1 MLQIVCSW
9 VECTSLQT
17 NLRPYHH
24 GNLRPALLQ
33 AAESALEARGA
44 SKLSLRELSR
54 EVGVSHTSPRRHFA
68 DKQALLDAL
77 AQSGFQR
84 LDAALAQAA
93 KKRTRNFA
101 ARLTNLAQAYVE
113 FALKHPALW
122 ALMFEAKHRLGAPRE
137 LLEASD
143 AAFSRGPALIKA
155 GQESGEVVMG
165 DPARLSLT
173 LSAALQGLVS
183 ISTEGQFKG
192 APLEALVPAMVKHVL
207 LGLRPR

>member
-1 MLQIVCSW
+1 MFRLK
-9 VECTSLQT
+9 T
-17 NLRPYHH
+17 NPRPYHH
-24 GNLRPALLQ
+24 GNLRQALLQ
-33 AAESALEARGA
+33 AAEIALEARGVTGI
-44 SKLSLRELSR
+44 SLRELSR
-54 EVGVSHTSPRRHFA
+54 DVGVSHTSPRRHFA

-84 LDAALAQAA
+84 LEAVLAEAA
-93 KKRTRNFA
+93 KKRARNFA
-101 ARLTNLAQAYVE
+101 VRLTNFAQTSVE

-122 ALMFEAKHRLGAPRE
+122 VLMLEAKHRPGAPRE

-143 AAFSRGPALIKA
+143 AAFSNGPALVKE
-155 GQESGEVVMG
+155 GQARGEIVPG

-183 ISTEGQFKG
+183 ISTEGKFKDV
-192 APLEALVPAMVKHVL
+192 PVETLVPGIVKHIL